1 MVAIP
6 VEERMRDPE
15 WGLML
20 RLMLRLMMGL
30 MMGLTTVDRPIRRIR
45 SLGLARGRR
54 DSGGLAVAGNHGP
67 LDVARWM

>member
-1 MVAIP
+1 
-6 VEERMRDPE
+6 MRDPE
-15 WGLML
+15 WGLM
-20 RLMLRLMMGL
+20 MRLMMGL

-54 DSGGLAVAGNHGP
+54 DSGGLAVAGNHGL